1 MMIKINTCFI
11 QYKTSRTKIVKD
23 SLTKYQ
29 SFRYLPVYIY
39 FIWFICTPMTFLIKI
54 VLSAEIPSKKKCTEK
69 LSHWGTKTSKNLLRI
84 REFPAKI
91 ELKAGYSSNG

>member
-1 MMIKINTCFI
+1 
-11 QYKTSRTKIVKD
+11 
-23 SLTKYQ
+23 
-29 SFRYLPVYIY
+29 
-39 FIWFICTPMTFLIKI
+39 MTFLIKI